1 MSDETRF
8 VLPRYGDRALSDV
21 MPSVAA
27 AMGNAESANVLDL
40 PESGRYVVVMVDGLG
55 WHLLRQ
61 HADLA
66 PYLASLLRDR
76 EPMTCG
82 IPSTTATSLTSLGTG
97 QPPGQHGVAG
107 YTNRIPGTN
116 ELLNALKW
124 SPDVDPHVWQ
134 SQPTVFERLAAVG
147 VRVGAA
153 NKAAFRGSGLT
164 VCSQRGAEYHAVD
177 NPWERIDVVSALAEA
192 DNSLIYAY
200 ESVLDHIGHS
210 TGVRSDK
217 WLDRLT
223 MVDADLRRLR
233 ESLPPDAVMVVTGDH
248 GMVDVDDVGRIDV
261 SDHADLLEGV
271 ALLGGEAR
279 LRHLYCRAGAAHDV
293 AVRWA
298 SVLGDRVVV
307 CRQEEAEAAGWFGP
321 IRPDLRARFGDVI
334 VAAAGAHAVLSR
346 THFPIETKLVGFHG
360 SLTAAEML
368 VPLLVDA
375 G

>member
-8 VLPRYGDRALSDV
+8 VLPRYGDRALSDLL
-21 MPSVAA
+21 PSVAA
-27 AMGNAESANVLDL
+27 AMGHAGSHNVLDL
-40 PESGRYVVVMVDGLG
+40 PERRRYVVVMIDGLG
-55 WHLLRQ
+55 WYQLRR

-66 PYLASLLRDR
+66 PYLASLLPDR

-97 QPPGQHGVAG
+97 LPPGQHGVAG

-124 SPDVDPHVWQ
+124 SPDVDPRVWQ

-164 VCSQRGAEYHAVD
+164 VCSQRGAAYYAVD
-177 NPWERIDVVSALAEA
+177 DPWERIDVVSELAEA
-192 DNSLIYAY
+192 DNSLTYAY
-200 ESVLDHIGHS
+200 ESTLDHIGHT
-210 TGVRSDK
+210 TGIGSDK
-217 WLDRLT
+217 WLGRLT
-223 MVDADLRRLR
+223 LVDSDLRRLR

-248 GMVDVDDVGRIDV
+248 GMVDVDDVGRTDV
-261 SDHADLLEGV
+261 GDHGDLLEGV

-279 LRHLYCRAGAAHDV
+279 LRHLYCQAGAAGEV
-293 AVRWA
+293 AARWT

-307 CRQEEAEAAGWFGP
+307 CLQEDAEEAGWFGP
-321 IRPDLRARFGDVI
+321 IRPDLRARIGDVI
-334 VAAAGAHAVLSR
+334 VAATECNAVLSR

>member
-8 VLPRYGDRALSDV
+8 VLPRYGDRALCDLL
-21 MPSVAA
+21 PSVSA
-27 AMGNAESANVLDL
+27 AMGHAGSDNVLDL
-40 PESGRYVVVMVDGLG
+40 PERRRYVVVMIDGLG
-55 WHLLRQ
+55 WHMLRQ

-66 PYLASLLRDR
+66 PYLASLLPDR
-76 EPMTCG
+76 EPLTCG
-82 IPSTTATSLTSLGTG
+82 VPSTTATSLTSLGTG
-97 QPPGQHGVAG
+97 LPPGQHGVVG

-124 SPDVDPHVWQ
+124 SPEVDPHAWQ
-134 SQPTVFERLAAVG
+134 SQPTVFEQLAAVG

-153 NKAAFRGSGLT
+153 NKASFRGSGLT
-164 VCSQRGAEYHAVD
+164 VCSQRGAEYYSVD
-177 NPWERIDVVSALAEA
+177 NAWERIDVVSELAAA
-192 DNSLIYAY
+192 DNSLTYAY
-200 ESVLDHIGHS
+200 ESTLDHIGHS
-210 TGVRSDK
+210 TGIRSDK

-223 MVDADLRRLR
+223 LVDSDLRRLR

-261 SDHADLLEGV
+261 SDSADLLEGV

-279 LRHLYCRAGAAHDV
+279 LRHLYCRAGAANDV
-293 AVRWA
+293 AARWA

-307 CRQEEAEAAGWFGP
+307 CLQDDAEAAGWFGP
-321 IRPDLRARFGDVI
+321 IRPDLRARIGDVI
-334 VAAAGAHAVLSR
+334 VAAAGRHAVLSR
-346 THFPIETKLVGFHG
+346 IHFPIETKLVGFHG

-368 VPLLVDA
+368 IPLLVDA